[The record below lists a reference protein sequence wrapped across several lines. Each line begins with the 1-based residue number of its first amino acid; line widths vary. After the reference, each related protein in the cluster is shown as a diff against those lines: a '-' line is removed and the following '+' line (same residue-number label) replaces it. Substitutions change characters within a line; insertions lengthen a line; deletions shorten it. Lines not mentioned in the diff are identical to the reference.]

1 MFAANDLLKPVTGAH
16 PCGEDLAFS
25 PEMDAIAR
33 ARQEDDPT
41 LDQGEWETALK
52 EADWPFVI
60 GQCAELIAHRSK
72 DLRLAVWLA
81 DAAARTGGLAA
92 LADALRVVSGLCD
105 RFWDGLHPLPDE
117 GGHEQRAGNL
127 CWLAARL
134 PGLVAA
140 APDDGPGAARCV
152 AALEEL
158 ERVVDARLGADG
170 PSLTRAKDALASR
183 GPRTPA
189 PSALVTEPGG
199 ERPLADGAPASRAQ
213 ALAQLRE
220 IAEFFRR
227 TEPHS
232 PVAYLADKAA
242 DWGAQPLHV
251 WLRAVVKDAGS
262 IAHLEELLGLPGGT

>member
-1 MFAANDLLKPVTGAH
+1 MFAPDELLKPLPGAL
-16 PCGEDLAFS
+16 PCGVDLAFA

-41 LDQGEWETALK
+41 LAQGEWETALK
-52 EADWPFVI
+52 EADWPFVVS
-60 GQCAELIAHRSK
+60 QCADLIARRSK

-81 DAAARTGGLAA
+81 DAAGRSGGLAA
-92 LADALRVVSGLCD
+92 LAAALQVVGGLCD

-117 GGHEQRAGNL
+117 VGFEQRAGNL

-134 PGLVAA
+134 PALVAA
-140 APDDGPGAARCV
+140 APEDGAGGARCL

-158 ERVVDARLGADG
+158 ERVIDARLGADG
-170 PSLTRAKDALASR
+170 PSLARAREALAGR
-183 GPRTPA
+183 GPGLAPASAASVTPA
-189 PSALVTEPGG
+189 PGQAQPS
-199 ERPLADGAPASRAQ
+199 GAPDSRAQ

-220 IAEFFRR
+220 IAAFFRR

-242 DWGAQPLHV
+242 DWGALPLHV

-262 IAHLEELLGLPGGT
+262 IAHLEELLGLPGES